1 MPTCWLFDQK
11 NNSMSKLVIAEN
23 PKKWTIHQEDV
34 VVITPNE
41 YFSDPLYQTSRY
53 KVINLCRSYQYQTLG
68 YYVSLLGEARKH
80 KIIPKVSTLQEFRFP
95 SIVRDETGGFE
106 ELIQNEFK
114 SVKEKEIELN
124 VYFGFTHDAEHN
136 KIGILLFNLYQ
147 APLLK
152 AVFEK
157 QKVWELQSLR
167 PLQLNEID
175 DNERP
180 TLNQALELYL
190 KGRQVVRK
198 SLSRKKYDL
207 AIMVNPD
214 DANPP
219 SDAKALQKFIKAAGK
234 EGLNAEIITKNDF
247 AKLVQYDA
255 LLIRETTAV
264 NNHTFR
270 FAKKAVSEG
279 LVVIDDPD
287 SMLRC
292 TNKVFLSELL
302 KTHNIP
308 SPKTVILQDSK
319 LTDELRELKFPFI
332 LKEPDS
338 AFSKGVKKVN
348 NEMELKETLKDFFQK
363 SDLVIAQEFIPTDYD
378 WRVGVL
384 DDEPIFVCKYFMA
397 RNHWQIMDWTKK
409 VRKEGKTETIAVED
423 APPKL
428 IDIALRAAK
437 AVGNGLYG
445 VDVKE
450 INNKFYIIEV
460 NDNPNIDSGIED
472 KVLKLDLYRKI
483 MATIVKRIKAS

>member
-1 MPTCWLFDQK
+1 MP
-11 NNSMSKLVIAEN
+11 KLVIAEN
-23 PKKWTIHQEDV
+23 PKKWNLNLDDV
-34 VVITPNE
+34 LVITPYE
-41 YFSDPLYQTSRY
+41 YISDPTYQTGRY

-80 KIIPKVSTLQEFRFP
+80 RIIPEVSTLQEFRFP
-95 SIVRDETGGFE
+95 SMVRDETGDFDN
-106 ELIQNEFK
+106 LIQNEFK
-114 SVKEKEIELN
+114 DQEGVEVELN
-124 VYFGFTHDAEHN
+124 IYFGFTHEAKHN
-136 KIGILLFNLYQ
+136 KLGILLFNLYQ

-152 AVFEK
+152 ASFEK
-157 QKVWELQSLR
+157 KDKWILQSLR
-167 PLQLNEID
+167 PLQLKEIGEE
-175 DNERP
+175 ERL
-180 TLNQALELYL
+180 TLNQALEFYI

-198 SLSRKKYDL
+198 DLGRKKYDL
-207 AIMVNPD
+207 AILINPD
-214 DANPP
+214 DPNPP
-219 SDAKALQKFIKAAGK
+219 SDPKALQKFVKAANK

-247 AKLVQYDA
+247 AKLIQYDA
-255 LLIRETTAV
+255 LFIRETTAV

-270 FAKKAVSEG
+270 FAKKALAEG

-302 KTHNIP
+302 KTNHITA
-308 SPKTVILQDSK
+308 PKTLILKDTK
-319 LTDELRELKFPFI
+319 LTDQLRHLKFPFI

-348 NEMELKETLKDFFQK
+348 NEQELKDTLKDFFQK

-378 WRVGVL
+378 WRVGIL
-384 DDEPIFVCKYFMA
+384 DDEPLFVCKYYMA

-409 VRKEGKTETIAVED
+409 GSSREGKTETFAVED

-428 IDIALRAAK
+428 IDLALKAARII
-437 AVGNGLYG
+437 GNGLYG

-450 INNKFYIIEV
+450 INGKFYIIEV

-472 KVLKLDLYRKI
+472 KILKLDLYRKI